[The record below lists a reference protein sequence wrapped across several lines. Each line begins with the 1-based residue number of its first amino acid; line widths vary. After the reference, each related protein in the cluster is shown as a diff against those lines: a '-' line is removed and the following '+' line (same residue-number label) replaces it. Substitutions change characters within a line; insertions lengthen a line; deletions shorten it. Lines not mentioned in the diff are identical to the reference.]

1 MHVSPSAALAQS
13 LSCTCAC
20 VMKSIRQTGASA
32 LCIRHSTAMLQEL
45 LTDIAAVAKCHA
57 SVLCIS
63 HSVLSCLAH
72 VTSVMTQVR
81 TAGVHWNGNNKHC
94 SLLLDVLGWQAAVQ
108 EIAGQ
113 EVQG

>member
-1 MHVSPSAALAQS
+1 MSNAGQPKCSFGSIIVLYA
-13 LSCTCAC
+13 AC
-20 VMKSIRQTGASA
+20 VMNSVRQTGASA

-94 SLLLDVLGWQAAVQ
+94 SLLLDVLGWQAAV
-108 EIAGQ
+108 
-113 EVQG
+113 